1 MQEIGIIHTFKM
13 HKGKKE
19 WQRKNNHKW
28 NVSGELNEASE
39 RKMTSEELKK
49 NNTEACRS
57 NSLN

>member
-28 NVSGELNEASE
+28 NVSGELNEAGE
-39 RKMTSEELKK
+39 HKVTSEEKTLKHGGQ
-49 NNTEACRS
+49 TA
-57 NSLN
+57 